1 MLRAAG
7 RPPFASPA
15 GEGHNTAMS
24 RLPELDPEVKPPDYR
39 IPRGR
44 SGIGAQSALM
54 TLLNDLDRI
63 RRAKEAYGDLPPKS
77 GQRSGGGHSPRP

>member
-1 MLRAAG
+1 
-7 RPPFASPA
+7 
-15 GEGHNTAMS
+15 MS

-39 IPRGR
+39 VPRGR

-63 RRAKEAYGDLPPKS
+63 RRAKEAYGDLPP
-77 GQRSGGGHSPRP
+77 RSSSRDGRGSSRRP